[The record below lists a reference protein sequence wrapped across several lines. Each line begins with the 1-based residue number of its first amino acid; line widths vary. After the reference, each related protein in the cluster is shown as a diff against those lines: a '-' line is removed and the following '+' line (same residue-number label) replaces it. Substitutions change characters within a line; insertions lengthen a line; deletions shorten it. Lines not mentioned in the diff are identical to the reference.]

1 MFFPIFF
8 YLIITCSLQA
18 LDDSHYKLI
27 KQDSVPEVLKNRVT
41 EREWSKMDE
50 VKRIQEINEEVKLD
64 KKDTNNVKWLV
75 GLGAA
80 ETVMQLTDAA
90 TGGAS
95 LIVTG
100 PVRCVT
106 TPLSLWTGYDVSQTL
121 SEKTRRATSYK
132 ERVEREN
139 ETDRKWNEL
148 VSYHE
153 YKYIREQEESS
164 RRKEE
169 EYRERWGEHEY
180 QSISTADDTTHT
192 TIAER
197 KKKKREELEKALRLK
212 IFNENPDDIEK
223 KGNWVVSLKKAS
235 FDGEEDINVFLPRIY
250 NEPERP
256 ISYKSDNNNQHGFS
270 KYGYIRRR
278 DFYQPHNYSPFTK
291 HKVVVIV
298 VHGTWGDKTPDFYDD
313 QNPNNLS
320 YRHIKRYAAS
330 LGEQD
335 QAEVILESFQWQ
347 GKLEEVNREN
357 AAFCLKEHINEHYPN
372 EKVFIITHSHG
383 GNVVS
388 QVTHCLDK
396 PVNTLVYFACPIRL
410 DHAFNRPHHTKYKN
424 LIYFHSDPDM
434 ISFLGR
440 LREEPLKTDW
450 ALAASGAA
458 ACGAIGSLSNY
469 EYRFPVVCGASTLGT
484 AFVFKKDLEKIIKQE
499 STFPEYPGKTMIG
512 IHVLFNGRGVG
523 HSSIDSYMMGSNE
536 IMNVTKYL
544 PELMAELKNKYSH
557 CFGKAALLEADFH
570 PADPHNP
577 FTLSYDTKHSLPKF
591 DAD

>member
-1 MFFPIFF
+1 MFFQIFF
-8 YLIITCSLQA
+8 YMIISCSLQA
-18 LDDSHYKLI
+18 LDDSHLELI
-27 KQDSVPEVLKNRVT
+27 KKETVPDILKERVT
-41 EREWSKMDE
+41 STEWGKMDDVERIKHINDE
-50 VKRIQEINEEVKLD
+50 VKLNQNIESSKSWSAVTGSAYMLVGPTPLAIVTLPALGWCVYNQSQLENEQNERKNNYQERLQKEIEYYSALD
-64 KKDTNNVKWLV
+64 K
-75 GLGAA
+75 
-80 ETVMQLTDAA
+80 Q
-90 TGGAS
+90 
-95 LIVTG
+95 I
-100 PVRCVT
+100 
-106 TPLSLWTGYDVSQTL
+106 
-121 SEKTRRATSYK
+121 SY
-132 ERVEREN
+132 
-139 ETDRKWNEL
+139 
-148 VSYHE
+148 
-153 YKYIREQEESS
+153 QEELLYQKEYE
-164 RRKEE
+164 RHVQQERKQQ
-169 EYRERWGEHEY
+169 EYRERWGNHKY
-180 QSISTADDTTHT
+180 QSIVTFDDITRTDL
-192 TIAER
+192 AER
-197 KKKKREELEKALRLK
+197 NKKKREELEKELRLK

-235 FDGEEDINVFLPRIY
+235 FDGEEDINQFLPRIY

-298 VHGTWGDKTPDFYDD
+298 VHGTWGGATPDFYDD

-434 ISFLGR
+434 ISFGGR

-458 ACGAIGSLSNY
+458 VFGAIGSLSNH
-469 EYRFPVVCGASTLGT
+469 EYRFPLVCGASTLGVVA
-484 AFVFKKDLEKIIKQE
+484 AFKEDLEKIIKQE
-499 STFPEYPGKTMIG
+499 STFPAYPGKTMIG

-523 HSSIDSYMMGSNE
+523 HSSMDSWIMGSNE
-536 IMNVTKYL
+536 IMNVSKYL
-544 PELMAELKNKYSH
+544 PELMEALKKNYSH